1 MTNICMY
8 ICAMISGNL
17 RNLQIVQ
24 HNELCEDVPKRVQRA
39 GSGSWTNHIPFV
51 HLVVFLHNARLFIH
65 NSRPLKVIFL
75 ARSVRGLLEVIKP

>member
-24 HNELCEDVPKRVQRA
+24 HNELCEDVPKRVLSGKQLSYICSSLKRA
-39 GSGSWTNHIPFV
+39 GRV
-51 HLVVFLHNARLFIH
+51 
-65 NSRPLKVIFL
+65 
-75 ARSVRGLLEVIKP
+75 